1 MRVAVL
7 ISGQMRAAEVCAPG
21 ILAAFPGARVYVVTP
36 NDGDAH
42 KASLFRGISC
52 ITMNDL
58 PMPERPEYERQR
70 GRGCAGVQG
79 VLRQLRDLR
88 IAWERYA
95 AADHADVVVRCR
107 PDLQFTVPPEPVTVD
122 DALHVPTFAN
132 WFGLNDRLAWG
143 SHDVMRRYCT
153 RLDRLDEYIDQGGVF
168 HAESFLAWA
177 MQGVAV
183 KRTRAVFASV
193 RKNGTRDE
201 PVWALHAGDMMPC

>member
-21 ILAAFPGARVYVVTP
+21 IVAAFPGAEFFVVTP
-36 NDGDAH
+36 FGEDAH
-42 KASLFRGISC
+42 KAVLFGGARYYVIDS
-52 ITMNDL
+52 
-58 PMPERPEYERQR
+58 PMSERPEHELQR
-70 GRGCAGVQG
+70 GLGCASVQG

-88 IAWERYA
+88 TAWERYA

-177 MQGVAV
+177 MQGVTV

-193 RKNGTRDE
+193 RKDGTRDE
-201 PVWALHAGDMMPC
+201 PVWAPYAGDLI